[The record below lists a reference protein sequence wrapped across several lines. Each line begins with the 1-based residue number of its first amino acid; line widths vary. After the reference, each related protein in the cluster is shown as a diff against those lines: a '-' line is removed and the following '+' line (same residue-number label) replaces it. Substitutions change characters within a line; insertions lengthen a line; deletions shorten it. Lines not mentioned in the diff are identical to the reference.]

1 MAIFKNNFK
10 KILIIVEYVST
21 STLDAG
27 RWTLDAGRWTQDLR
41 FQPAILKNEDSIT
54 ILNNFLQNEQVCLQ
68 MALNLK
74 LECSSI

>member
-27 RWTLDAGRWTQDLR
+27 RWTLDAG
-41 FQPAILKNEDSIT
+41 
-54 ILNNFLQNEQVCLQ
+54 
-68 MALNLK
+68 
-74 LECSSI
+74 LEVSTSNSQE